1 VFYGNMDGELKAL
14 NAKSGDVLWRFQTG
28 SGVNQGPITYE
39 VGGKQYI
46 AVASGRLV
54 GPPSFMGETGKKL
67 LSETTE
73 GATLFVF
80 ELPN

>member
-1 VFYGNMDGELKAL
+1 V
-14 NAKSGDVLWRFQTG
+14 
-28 SGVNQGPITYE
+28 TYE
-39 VGGKQYI
+39 VDGKQYI

-54 GPPSFMGETGKKL
+54 GPPGFMGETGKQL
-67 LSETTE
+67 ISSTME

>member
-1 VFYGNMDGELKAL
+1 
-14 NAKSGDVLWRFQTG
+14 
-28 SGVNQGPITYE
+28 
-39 VGGKQYI
+39 
-46 AVASGRLV
+46 
-54 GPPSFMGETGKKL
+54 MGETGKKL